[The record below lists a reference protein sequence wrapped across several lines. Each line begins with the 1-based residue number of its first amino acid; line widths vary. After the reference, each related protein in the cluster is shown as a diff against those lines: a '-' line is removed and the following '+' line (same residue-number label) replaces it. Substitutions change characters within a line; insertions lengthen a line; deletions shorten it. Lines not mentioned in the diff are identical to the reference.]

1 MAYRFAVIAR
11 FALAAIGAA
20 GVIAESTD
28 GVAAF
33 SFSATAKPLFTSA
46 VERADPPKGWGDFC
60 AQYASEC
67 EGKARDPR
75 GIILTPEI
83 WQTIGDVNQFVNASI
98 RPIPNM
104 EHRDWH
110 FAEDGR
116 GDCKD
121 YVLVKR
127 QKLIEAG
134 LPRESLLIS
143 IVRTPQ
149 RHLHA
154 VLIAHTDQGDFVLD
168 NLSPWVAIWSKTD
181 YQFIKRQ
188 SQQDPNAWVYIDADP
203 RQDGA
208 VWIAHGLI

>member
-1 MAYRFAVIAR
+1 MAYRFAVIVR
-11 FALAAIGAA
+11 LALVTIGVA
-20 GVIAESTD
+20 GLILGSTD
-28 GVAAF
+28 AVQAY
-33 SFSATAKPLFTSA
+33 SLSPTVKPIFTTA
-46 VERADPPKGWGDFC
+46 VEKADPPKGWAEFC
-60 AQYASEC
+60 AHYASEC
-67 EGKARDPR
+67 EGGARIPR

-83 WQTIGDVNQFVNASI
+83 SQTINDVNQFVNVQI
-98 RPIPNM
+98 RPMPNM

-134 LPRESLLIS
+134 LPRESLLIT

-149 RHLHA
+149 SHLHA

-168 NLSPWVAIWSKTD
+168 NLSPWVAIWSKTN
-181 YQFIKRQ
+181 YEFIKRQ
-188 SQQDPNAWVYIDADP
+188 SQLDPNAWVYIGDDPP
-203 RQDGA
+203 RQDA
-208 VWIAHGLI
+208 VLIAHG